1 MRRLQT
7 VVPVQNAP
15 RRHVPS
21 LPWQAISFAVIGL
34 TGTAI
39 TFILL
44 TLLHKG
50 LGWKIA
56 FANIPAY
63 CAGIVNNYAW
73 NRLWT
78 FRHVEHKPMLHQG
91 GQFALVSVGG
101 LIINTIVLTLLS
113 HEFDFRIAFAIAAG
127 TAFFWNFGINHQ
139 LTFKHKAPAALH
151 AITHPHLLHPHHET
165 PAPVTLPGDG
175 D

>member
-1 MRRLQT
+1 MSGLRSQVMAVKRSGHH
-7 VVPVQNAP
+7 A
-15 RRHVPS
+15 PS
-21 LPWQAISFAVIGL
+21 LSWQAISFAAIGL

-39 TFILL
+39 TFVLL

-63 CAGIVNNYAW
+63 SAGIVNNYAW
-73 NRLWT
+73 NRRWT
-78 FRHVEHKPMLHQG
+78 FRHVDHKNVLHQG

-101 LIINTIVLTLLS
+101 LVINTIVLTLAS
-113 HEFDFRIAFAIAAG
+113 HALDFRVAFIIATG
-127 TAFFWNFGINHQ
+127 VAFFWNFGLNHQ
-139 LTFKHKAPAALH
+139 LTFRHKAPAALH
-151 AITHPHLLHPHHET
+151 ALAHPHLPHRHGDT
-165 PAPVTLPGDG
+165 GSVVVPSDG